1 MALIFVLNGPNLN
14 MLGKREPSI
23 YGGLDLAGIERLL
36 KERAAGLGHEID
48 FRQTNHE
55 GDLVDWIHEADGAGA
70 GGIVLNPGAYT
81 HTSIALHDAIRSAA
95 VRDLRARTEGI
106 RARARGARLGCREVT
121 SAGRGGR
128 PNQKQGMTMSR
139 TKSGIDPEI
148 IRELAHLLTETDL
161 TEIEVQ
167 QADLRIRV
175 ARQIQVTATVP
186 MAAPVAQMAPAPYAG
201 AAPGVAAAEAPT
213 AESDLAS
220 HPGVLKS
227 PMVGTAYLGP
237 APGAKPFV
245 DIGQTVNQGDRVLI
259 VEAMKTFNDIVAPRS
274 GKVTALLIEDKQPV
288 EYGQPLMII
297 E

>member
-1 MALIFVLNGPNLN
+1 
-14 MLGKREPSI
+14 
-23 YGGLDLAGIERLL
+23 
-36 KERAAGLGHEID
+36 
-48 FRQTNHE
+48 
-55 GDLVDWIHEADGAGA
+55 
-70 GGIVLNPGAYT
+70 
-81 HTSIALHDAIRSAA
+81 
-95 VRDLRARTEGI
+95 
-106 RARARGARLGCREVT
+106 
-121 SAGRGGR
+121 
-128 PNQKQGMTMSR
+128 MTMSR

-175 ARQIQVTATVP
+175 ARQVQVTATVP
-186 MAAPVAQMAPAPYAG
+186 MAAHSHMHAPAPGSYNAPHQEAP
-201 AAPGVAAAEAPT
+201 AAPP

-245 DIGQTVNQGDRVLI
+245 EVGQKVNQGDRVLI
-259 VEAMKTFNDIVAPRS
+259 VEAMKTFNDIVAPRA
-274 GKVTALLIEDKQPV
+274 GTVAAFLIEDKQPV

>member
-1 MALIFVLNGPNLN
+1 
-14 MLGKREPSI
+14 
-23 YGGLDLAGIERLL
+23 
-36 KERAAGLGHEID
+36 
-48 FRQTNHE
+48 
-55 GDLVDWIHEADGAGA
+55 
-70 GGIVLNPGAYT
+70 
-81 HTSIALHDAIRSAA
+81 
-95 VRDLRARTEGI
+95 
-106 RARARGARLGCREVT
+106 
-121 SAGRGGR
+121 
-128 PNQKQGMTMSR
+128 MTMSR

-148 IRELAHLLTETDL
+148 IRELANLLTETDL

-175 ARQIQVTATVP
+175 ARQVQVTATVP
-186 MAAPVAQMAPAPYAG
+186 MAAHPHMHAPATASFSAPHQEAPVAPP
-201 AAPGVAAAEAPT
+201 

-245 DIGQTVNQGDRVLI
+245 EVGQKVNQGDRVLI
-259 VEAMKTFNDIVAPRS
+259 VEAMKTFNDIVAPRA
-274 GKVTALLIEDKQPV
+274 GTVTAFLIEDKQPV